1 MYMTVQRFG
10 KPTLEVEMV
19 ATVRKMSEVFPEVD
33 MIGAAY
39 ILAGKTVTV
48 SVKVDDVEYIS
59 SLAEKRVVVIDKKM
73 LSGEVVYEVRADDD
87 NVYFLYE
94 DWLENIHEESYEVS
108 DEDIKNLNRKYN
120 QWKNDKSKY
129 DKEKYILETN
139 AYSYV
144 WNGNKS

>member
-1 MYMTVQRFG
+1 MTVQRFG

>member
-1 MYMTVQRFG
+1 MTVQRFG

-19 ATVRKMSEVFPEVD
+19 ATVRKMSEVFPEIN

-39 ILAGKTVTV
+39 ILSGKTVTI
-48 SVKVDDVEYIS
+48 SVKIDDIEYIS
-59 SLAEKRVVVIDKKM
+59 SLSEKRVVVIDKKM

-94 DWLENIHEESYEVS
+94 DWLENIHEESYEVP

-139 AYSYV
+139 TYSYT

>member
-1 MYMTVQRFG
+1 MTVQRFG

-94 DWLENIHEESYEVS
+94 DWLENIHEESYEVP